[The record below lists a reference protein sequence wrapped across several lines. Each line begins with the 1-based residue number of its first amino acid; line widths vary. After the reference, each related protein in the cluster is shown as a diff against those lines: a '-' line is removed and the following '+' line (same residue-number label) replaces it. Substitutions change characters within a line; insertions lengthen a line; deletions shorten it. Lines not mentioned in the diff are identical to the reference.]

1 MTWSSGE
8 GVLLGGEGYREPVR
22 VWRLREGETQKN
34 CTHRLCRPRWGGQ
47 EGWEGTEPE
56 NSTPHTPVSLEFY
69 SVLEVSP

>member
-8 GVLLGGEGYREPVR
+8 GVLLGGEGYREPAR